1 MSKGNINYKY
11 LKRRKS
17 WFRRNLPLVILI
29 AIAAVVIIAGSIIAG
44 IMLSHSGK
52 DKNNNQANQNE
63 QTYVTDMST
72 EETTVAREVVWVDN
86 KEPESKEQEYIVPE
100 GVYLPYFIKVNRA
113 ANCATVYGIDE
124 NGEYTIPVKAFATS
138 CGKAGDETIVG
149 ENYVTSDKYEWG
161 YMVDGTYG
169 RYAFR
174 ISGGYLFHSVP
185 YYSMNK
191 GDLED
196 GQYNKLGDYASLGCV
211 RMCVRD
217 VKWIYDNCPSGTGV
231 TIYDDAANPGPLG
244 KPDSIKIPED
254 SAYAGWDPTD
264 PDENNPWNAYSAKI
278 VGAKDVQTKI
288 GQSVDIMTGVS
299 ATDTCGNDIT
309 AKIVTVGRYTFDQTG
324 IYDIKYEVTDA
335 IGSHDEVTV
344 KLTVTE

>member
-11 LKRRKS
+11 LRRRKS

-29 AIAAVVIIAGSIIAG
+29 AVAALVIIGGAVTAG
-44 IMLSHSGK
+44 IMLSGANK
-52 DKNNNQANQNE
+52 DKKKNSNENKNE
-63 QTYVTDMST
+63 QTVIST
-72 EETTVAREVVWVDN
+72 EETTEAREIVWIEN
-86 KEPESKEQEYIVPE
+86 KEPESEETDYVVPE
-100 GVYLPYFIKVNRA
+100 GVNLPYFIKVNRA
-113 ANCATVYGIDE
+113 ANCTTVYGIDE

-138 CGKAGDETIVG
+138 CGRAGNETIIG

-217 VKWIYDNCPSGTGV
+217 VKWIYDNCPSGTKV
-231 TIYDDAANPGPLG
+231 TIYDDADNPGPLG
-244 KPDSIKIPED
+244 KTDTIKVPED
-254 SAYAGWDPTD
+254 SEYAGWYPTD
-264 PDENNPWNAYSAKI
+264 PDTNNPWNAYSAKI
-278 VGAKDVQTKI
+278 SGAKDIQTKI
-288 GQSVDIMTGVS
+288 GQSVKLMAGIT

-309 AKIVTVGRYTFDQTG
+309 AKIVTVGRYTFDQAGT
-324 IYDIKYEVTDA
+324 YDIKYEVTDA
-335 IGSHDEVTV
+335 IGSHDEVTI

>member
-17 WFRRNLPLVILI
+17 WFRRNLPFVIFIAVAVI
-29 AIAAVVIIAGSIIAG
+29 AIAGAVTAG
-44 IMLSHSGK
+44 IMLSHSNK
-52 DKNNNQANQNE
+52 EKQADNHKSDE
-63 QTYVTDMST
+63 QTVVST
-72 EETTVAREVVWVDN
+72 EETTAAREVVWIDN

-196 GQYNKLGDYASLGCV
+196 GLQ
-211 RMCVRD
+211 
-217 VKWIYDNCPSGTGV
+217 
-231 TIYDDAANPGPLG
+231 
-244 KPDSIKIPED
+244 
-254 SAYAGWDPTD
+254 
-264 PDENNPWNAYSAKI
+264 
-278 VGAKDVQTKI
+278 
-288 GQSVDIMTGVS
+288 
-299 ATDTCGNDIT
+299 
-309 AKIVTVGRYTFDQTG
+309 
-324 IYDIKYEVTDA
+324 
-335 IGSHDEVTV
+335 
-344 KLTVTE
+344 

>member
-17 WFRRNLPLVILI
+17 WFRRNLSLVIFIAVAVI
-29 AIAAVVIIAGSIIAG
+29 AIVGAVTAG
-44 IMLSHSGK
+44 IMLSHSNK
-52 DKNNNQANQNE
+52 EKQADNHKSDE
-63 QTYVTDMST
+63 QTVVST
-72 EETTVAREVVWVDN
+72 EETTAAREVVWIDN

-100 GVYLPYFIKVNRA
+100 AVYLPYFIKVNRA

-217 VKWIYDNCPSGTGV
+217 VKWIYDNCQSGTGV
-231 TIYDDAANPGPLG
+231 TIYDDAVNPGPLG

-264 PDENNPWNAYSAKI
+264 PDANNPWNAYSAKI
-278 VGAKDVQTKI
+278 AGAKDIQTKI
-288 GQSVDIMTGVS
+288 GQSVDVMTGVT

-324 IYDIKYEVTDA
+324 TYDIKYEVTDA

-344 KLTVTE
+344 KLMVTE

>member
-52 DKNNNQANQNE
+52 DKKNNQENQNE

-86 KEPESKEQEYIVPE
+86 KEPESKEQEYIAPE

-161 YMVDGTYG
+161 YMVDGT
-169 RYAFR
+169 
-174 ISGGYLFHSVP
+174 
-185 YYSMNK
+185 
-191 GDLED
+191 
-196 GQYNKLGDYASLGCV
+196 SLGCV

-244 KPDSIKIPED
+244 KQDSIKIPED

-278 VGAKDVQTKI
+278 AGAKDIQTKI

-299 ATDTCGNDIT
+299 ATDICGNDIT

-324 IYDIKYEVTDA
+324 TYDIKYEVTDA